1 MTALY
6 LGEDD
11 VKELI
16 DMEESIK
23 LMEQLFTRMGPGV
36 TQNAPRTRVRG
47 EGIMLHTMSA
57 ADDFLGYVG
66 WKAYITTEKGAQFHV
81 AVYDRE
87 SGRMVALI
95 EADYLG
101 QMRTGAVSGLAT
113 ESMARPEAAVVGVF
127 GTGLQARTQLKAV
140 CTVRNIQRVEVYS
153 RREENRKLFAEEMSQ
168 WCDTEVIP
176 VHAPDEA
183 AAEKD
188 IVICAT
194 TSRVP
199 VFEGRILDEGTHLNV
214 VGSNFWHKSEIDVTT
229 ISRADVIVCDNIEQ
243 CRQEAGDFREALVE
257 GHTDWSLMHELADVV
272 QGKAVGR
279 KTAESV
285 TLFKSVGL
293 AIEDVAMA
301 VQVYQWAVEDGLGAP
316 LPIG

>member
-1 MTALY
+1 MSVLY

-11 VKELI
+11 VKQLI

-23 LMEQLFTRMGPGV
+23 LMEQVFANLGTG
-36 TQNAPRTRVRG
+36 TTDNAARVRVRG
-47 EGIMLHTMSA
+47 EGVMLHTMSA
-57 ADDFLGYVG
+57 AADYLGYVG
-66 WKAYITTEKGAQFHV
+66 WKAYVTTEKGAQFHV
-81 AVYDRE
+81 AIYDQN
-87 SGRMVALI
+87 SAKMVALI
-95 EADYLG
+95 EANYLG
-101 QMRTGAVSGLAT
+101 QMRTGAASGVAT
-113 ESMARPEAAVVGVF
+113 EWMARPDAAVVGVL
-127 GTGLQARTQLKAV
+127 GSGLQARTQLKAV
-140 CTVRNIQRVEVYS
+140 CEVRKIQRVEVYS

-194 TSRVP
+194 TSRMP
-199 VFEGRILDEGTHLNV
+199 VFDGRVLDEGTHLNV
-214 VGSNFWHKSEIDVTT
+214 VGSNFWHKSEIDAMT
-229 ISRADVIVCDNIEQ
+229 ISRADVIVCDSIDQ
-243 CRQEAGDFREALVE
+243 CRQEAGDFRDALVE
-257 GHTDWSLMHELADVV
+257 GHIDWSLMHELSDVV

-293 AIEDVAMA
+293 AIEDVAMG
-301 VQVYQWAVEDGLGAP
+301 VQLYQWAVEDGLGIE

>member
-1 MTALY
+1 MSVLY
-6 LGEDD
+6 IGEDD
-11 VKELI
+11 VRQLI
-16 DMEESIK
+16 DMEESIT
-23 LMEQLFTRMGPGV
+23 LMEQLFTQIGTPA
-36 TQNAPRTRVRG
+36 TDNAPRSRVRG
-47 EGIMLHTMSA
+47 EGVMLHTMSA
-57 ADDFLGYVG
+57 AADYLGYVG

-81 AVYDRE
+81 AIYDRN

-101 QMRTGAVSGLAT
+101 QMRTGAVSGVAA
-113 ESMARPEAAVVGVF
+113 ESMARPDAAVVGVL
-127 GTGLQARTQLKAV
+127 GAGLQARTQLKAV

-153 RREENRKLFAEEMSQ
+153 RREEHRKLFAEEMSQ

-176 VHAPDEA
+176 VHAPDVA

-199 VFEGRILDEGTHLNV
+199 LFDGRILDEGTHLNV
-214 VGSNFWHKSEIDVTT
+214 VGSNFLHKAEIDVTT
-229 ISRADVIVCDNIEQ
+229 VSRADVIVCDSIAQ
-243 CRQEAGDFREALVE
+243 CRVEAGDFREPIAE
-257 GHTDWSLMHELADVV
+257 GHTDWSLMHELSDVV

-279 KTAESV
+279 KTAESI

-293 AIEDVAMA
+293 AIEDVAMG
-301 VQVYQWAVEDGLGAP
+301 VQLYQWAVEDGLGIE